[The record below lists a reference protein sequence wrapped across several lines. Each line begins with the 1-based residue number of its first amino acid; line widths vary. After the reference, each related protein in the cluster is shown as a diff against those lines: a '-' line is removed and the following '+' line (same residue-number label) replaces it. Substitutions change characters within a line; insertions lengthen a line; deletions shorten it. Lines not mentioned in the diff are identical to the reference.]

1 MRSLRIY
8 IDTSVYGGL
17 HDEEFAAPTKA
28 FFEAI
33 KDQGCVILA
42 SQVTI
47 DELDGAPEAVRSSF
61 QEWMA
66 GTYVEVPITSDVEE
80 LAQAYVDAEV
90 LGEASFADAIH
101 VAAATVARADV
112 IVSWNFKHIVNYN
125 RIRKFNGVNAL
136 KGYTQIDIRSPLEM
150 EDEDE
155 NV

>member
-1 MRSLRIY
+1 MRNLRVY

-17 HDEEFAAPTKA
+17 HDEEFAVPTKV
-28 FFEAI
+28 FFESI
-33 KDQGCVILA
+33 KDQCSVILA
-42 SQVTI
+42 SQIII
-47 DELDGAPEAVRSSF
+47 DELDGAPEAVRDSF
-61 QEWMA
+61 QDRTA
-66 GTYVEVPITSDVEE
+66 GTFEEIPITTEVEE
-80 LAQAYVDAEV
+80 LAQAYVDAEI

-125 RIRKFNGVNAL
+125 RIRKFNGVNVL
-136 KGYTQIDIRSPLEM
+136 KGYRQVDIRSPLEM